1 MLDFFGSEQGQVV
14 SSCEHRTFG
23 FHKMLGISWYSN
35 KLTNQMQQFFF
46 AVVLRPNEGHGLILE
61 VF

>member
-1 MLDFFGSEQGQVV
+1 MLDLSGSEQGQVV

-23 FHKMLGISWYSN
+23 FPKILGISWYSN
-35 KLTNQMQQFFF
+35 KFTNQLQQFFYS
-46 AVVLRPNEGHGLILE
+46 VVLRPNEGHGLIE